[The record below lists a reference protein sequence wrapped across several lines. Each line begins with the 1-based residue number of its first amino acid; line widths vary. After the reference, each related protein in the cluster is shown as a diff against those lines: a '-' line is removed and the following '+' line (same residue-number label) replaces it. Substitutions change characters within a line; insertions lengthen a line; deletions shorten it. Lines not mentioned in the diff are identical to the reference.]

1 MPRRSILSATERES
15 LLTLPDAK
23 DELIRLYTFN
33 DADLARIRQR
43 RGAANRLGFAV
54 QLCYMRYPGIA
65 LAANAEPDT
74 SLLRMVAD
82 QIKLPGDIWDEYGQ
96 RAETRREHL
105 LELQSAYSFQSFTTL
120 SHYRTAVQSLDDL
133 AWQTDKGIVLARE
146 LADGLRRKCILL
158 PAVGVMERICAEAIT
173 RANRRIHTAL
183 TEALTSAH
191 RQRLDEL
198 LKRTDGGKTTKLAW
212 LRQSPAKPNSRH
224 MLEHIERLKAWQA
237 LDLPAGI
244 ERQIHQNRLL
254 KIAREGGQMTPA
266 DLAKFEPQRRYA
278 TLVALAIEGM
288 ATVTDEIID
297 LHDRII
303 GKLFNAAK
311 NKHQQQF
318 QASGKAINDK
328 VRLYG
333 RVGQA
338 LLEAKQSGADPFA
351 AIESVLSWD
360 AFAASVG
367 EAQKLAQPAQFD
379 FLHRIGESYSTLRR
393 YAPQF
398 LEVLTLRA
406 APAAKGVLGA
416 IDVLRG
422 MNADN
427 ARKVPADAPTAFV
440 KPRWARLVLTDEGID
455 RRYYEL
461 CALSELKNALRSGDV
476 CVQGSRQFKDF
487 EDYLVPAGKFAA
499 MKLASQLPLAVD
511 TDCEQYL
518 QSRLSLLEQQ
528 LATVN
533 RLATANEL
541 PEAII
546 TTGSGLKVTPLDA
559 AVPETAQALIE
570 QAAALLPHV
579 KITELLMEVDE
590 WTGFTRHFTHLKT
603 GGSAPDKALLLTT
616 ILADGINL
624 GLAKMAESC
633 PGTTYARL
641 SWLQAW
647 HIRDET
653 YSSALAELV
662 NAQLG
667 QPFAGNW
674 GDGTTS
680 SSDGQRFKA
689 GGRAESTGHINPK
702 YGSDPGRM
710 FYTHI
715 SDQYAPFSA
724 KVVNVGVRDSTYVL
738 DGLLY
743 HESDL
748 AVEEHYTDTA
758 GFTDHVFGLMHLL
771 GFRFAPR
778 IRDLADTKLFIPK
791 GDTSYDALG
800 PMISSDRLN
809 IKHIRAHWD
818 EILRLAASI
827 KQGTVTAS
835 LMLRKLGSYPRQNGL
850 AVALRELGR
859 IERTLFILDWLQSV
873 ELRRR
878 VQVGLNKGE
887 ARNALARAV
896 FFYRLGEI
904 RDRSFEQQRYRASG
918 LNLITAA
925 IVLWNTVYLERAV
938 NALRG
943 HAKPVD
949 DALLQYLSPLGWEHI
964 NLTGDYL
971 WKSSAKVGAGKFRPL
986 RPMPPA

>member
-1 MPRRSILSATERES
+1 MPRRSILPATERES
-15 LLTLPDAK
+15 LLALPDVK
-23 DELIRLYTFN
+23 DELIRHYTFN
-33 DADLARIRQR
+33 ETDLSVIRQR

-54 QLCYMRYPGIA
+54 QLCYLRFPGIF
-65 LAANAEPDT
+65 LGVDEPPFPP
-74 SLLRMVAD
+74 LLRMVAAQLKVPVESWND
-82 QIKLPGDIWDEYGQ
+82 YGQ
-96 RAETRREHL
+96 REQTRREHL
-105 LELQSAYSFQSFTTL
+105 VELQTVFGFKPFTM
-120 SHYRTAVQSLDDL
+120 SHYRQAVHTLTEL
-133 AWQTDKGIVLARE
+133 ALQTDKGIVLASTLVE
-146 LADGLRRKCILL
+146 NLRRQSIIL
-158 PAVGVMERICAEAIT
+158 PAMNAIERASAEAIT
-173 RANRRIHTAL
+173 RANRSIHAAL
-183 TEALTSAH
+183 ADSLIPVH
-191 RQRLDEL
+191 RHRLDEL
-198 LKRTDGGKTTKLAW
+198 LKRKDGSKMTWLAW

-244 ERQIHQNRLL
+244 ERQVHQNRLL

-266 DLAKFEPQRRYA
+266 DLAKFESQRRYA

-303 GKLFNAAK
+303 GKL
-311 NKHQQQF
+311 
-318 QASGKAINDK
+318 
-328 VRLYG
+328 
-333 RVGQA
+333 
-338 LLEAKQSGADPFA
+338 
-351 AIESVLSWD
+351 
-360 AFAASVG
+360 
-367 EAQKLAQPAQFD
+367 
-379 FLHRIGESYSTLRR
+379 
-393 YAPQF
+393 
-398 LEVLTLRA
+398 
-406 APAAKGVLGA
+406 
-416 IDVLRG
+416 
-422 MNADN
+422 
-427 ARKVPADAPTAFV
+427 
-440 KPRWARLVLTDEGID
+440 VLTDEGID

-476 CVQGSRQFKDF
+476 WVQGSRQFKDF
-487 EDYLVPAGKFAA
+487 DEYLVPIEKFATL
-499 MKLASQLPLAVD
+499 KLASELPLAVA
-511 TDCEQYL
+511 TDCDQYL
-518 QSRLSLLEQQ
+518 HDRLELLEAQ

-533 RLATANEL
+533 RMAATNDL
-541 PEAII
+541 PDAII
-546 TTGSGLKVTPLDA
+546 TTASGLKITPLDA
-559 AVPETAQALIE
+559 AVPDAAQALID
-570 QAAALLPHV
+570 QSAMLLPHL

-603 GGSAPDKALLLTT
+603 GDTAKDKTLLMTT

-624 GLAKMAESC
+624 GLTKMAESC
-633 PGTTYARL
+633 PGTTYAKL

-647 HIRDET
+647 HVRDET
-653 YSSALAELV
+653 YSTALAELV
-662 NAQLG
+662 NAQFR

-680 SSDGQRFKA
+680 SSDGQNFRTGSK
-689 GGRAESTGHINPK
+689 AESTGHINPK
-702 YGSDPGRM
+702 YGSSPGRT

-724 KVVNVGVRDSTYVL
+724 KVVNVGLRDSTYVL

-748 AVEEHYTDTA
+748 RIEEHYTDTA
-758 GFTDHVFGLMHLL
+758 GFTDHVFGLMHFL

-778 IRDLADTKLFIPK
+778 IRDLGDTKLFIPK
-791 GDTSYDALG
+791 GDTAYDALK

-809 IKHIRAHWD
+809 IKAIRAHWD
-818 EILRLAASI
+818 EILRLATSI

-878 VQVGLNKGE
+878 VHAGLNKGE

-918 LNLITAA
+918 LNLVTAA
-925 IVLWNTVYLERAV
+925 IVLWNTVYLERATS
-938 NALRG
+938 ALRAHG
-943 HAKPVD
+943 KALD
-949 DALLQYLSPLGWEHI
+949 DTLLQYLSPLGWEHI

-971 WKSSAKVGAGKFRPL
+971 WRSSAKVGAGKFRPL
-986 RPMPPA
+986 RPLPPA

>member
-1 MPRRSILSATERES
+1 MSRTIFENRNALISRTE
-15 LLTLPDAK
+15 D
-23 DELIRLYTFN
+23 DLIRHYAFGET
-33 DADLARIRQR
+33 DLSLIRQR
-43 RGAANRLGFAV
+43 RGDANRLGVAV
-54 QLCYMRYPGIA
+54 QLCLLRFPGQG
-65 LAANAEPDT
+65 LLPDASMPM
-74 SLLRMVAD
+74 SLLQWIGRQLRIDPSCWPQYA
-82 QIKLPGDIWDEYGQ
+82 E
-96 RAETRREHL
+96 REETRREHL
-105 LELQSAYSFQSFTTL
+105 LELRAYLGVEPFGL
-120 SHYRTAVQSLDDL
+120 AHYRQAVHATTEL
-133 AWQTDKGIVLARE
+133 ALQTDKGIVLAVNV
-146 LADGLRRKCILL
+146 LDTLRHRHIII
-158 PAVGVMERICAEAIT
+158 PALDVIERVCAEAIT
-173 RANRRIHTAL
+173 RANRRIY
-183 TEALTSAH
+183 EALSEPLADTH
-191 RQRLDEL
+191 RRRLDDL
-198 LKRTDGGKTTKLAW
+198 LKRRDNGKTTWLAW
-212 LRQSPAKPNSRH
+212 LRQSPVKPNSRH

-237 LDLPAGI
+237 LDLPTGI
-244 ERQIHQNRLL
+244 ERLVHQNRLL

-297 LHDRII
+297 LHDRIL

-318 QASGKAINDK
+318 QASGKAINAK

-333 RVGQA
+333 RIGQA
-338 LLEAKQSGADPFA
+338 LIDAKQSGGDPFA
-351 AIESVLSWD
+351 AIEAVMPWD
-360 AFAASVG
+360 TFAASVT
-367 EAQKLAQPAQFD
+367 EAQKLAQPESFD
-379 FLHRIGESYSTLRR
+379 FLHRIGENYTTLRR

-398 LEVLTLRA
+398 LDVLKLRA
-406 APAAKGVLGA
+406 APAAKGVLDA
-416 IDVLRG
+416 IDVLRD
-422 MNADN
+422 MNNDN
-427 ARKVPADAPTAFV
+427 ARKVPADAPTAFI
-440 KPRWARLVLTDEGID
+440 KPRWAKLVLTDDGID

-476 CVQGSRQFKDF
+476 WVQGSRQFKDF
-487 EDYLVPAGKFAA
+487 DEYLVPAEKFATL
-499 MKLASQLPLAVD
+499 KLASELPLAVA
-511 TDCEQYL
+511 TDCDQYL
-518 QSRLSLLEQQ
+518 HDRLELLEQQ

-533 RLATANEL
+533 RMAAANDL
-541 PEAII
+541 PDAII
-546 TTGSGLKVTPLDA
+546 TESGLKITPLDA
-559 AVPETAQALIE
+559 AVPETAQALID
-570 QAAALLPHV
+570 QSAMLLPHV

-603 GGSAPDKALLLTT
+603 GDTAKDKTLLLTT

-624 GLAKMAESC
+624 GLTKMAESC
-633 PGTTYARL
+633 PGTTYAKL

-653 YSSALAELV
+653 YSTALAELV
-662 NAQLG
+662 NAQFR
-667 QPFAGNW
+667 QPFAANW

-680 SSDGQRFKA
+680 SSDGQNFRTGSK
-689 GGRAESTGHINPK
+689 AESTGHINPK
-702 YGSDPGRM
+702 YGSSPGRT

-748 AVEEHYTDTA
+748 RIEEHYTDTA

-778 IRDLADTKLFIPK
+778 IRDLGDTKLFIPK
-791 GDTSYDALG
+791 GDAVYDALK

-809 IKHIRAHWD
+809 IKQIRAHWD
-818 EILRLAASI
+818 EILRLATSI

-878 VQVGLNKGE
+878 VNAGLNKGE

-918 LNLITAA
+918 LNLVTAA
-925 IVLWNTVYLERAV
+925 IVLWNTVYLERATS
-938 NALRG
+938 ALRS
-943 HAKPVD
+943 HSQTVD
-949 DALLQYLSPLGWEHI
+949 DTLLQYLSPLGWEHI

-971 WKSSAKVGAGKFRPL
+971 WRSSTKVGAGKFRAL
-986 RPMPPA
+986 RPLPPA